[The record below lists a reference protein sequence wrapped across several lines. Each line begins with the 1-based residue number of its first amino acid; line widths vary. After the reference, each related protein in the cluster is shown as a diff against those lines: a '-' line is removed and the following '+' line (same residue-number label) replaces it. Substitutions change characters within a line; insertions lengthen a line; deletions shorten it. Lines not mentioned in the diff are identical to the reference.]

1 MNDTPDEKSKI
12 IVDGDWKEQVQKEKE
27 QLKKQPAEQT
37 NPKDELP
44 PASFSNL
51 MLSLGTQTMAALGQF
66 GAPKDGKVE
75 VALDQA
81 KHIIDTMT
89 MLKDKTE
96 GNLTTEEAS
105 MLENMIHQL
114 RMLYLE
120 VEKNVVPLG

>member
-27 QLKKQPAEQT
+27 QLKKQPTEKT

-44 PASFSNL
+44 AASFSNL

-66 GAPKDGKVE
+66 GEPKDGKVE

-81 KHIIDTMT
+81 KHIIDTMV
-89 MLKDKTE
+89 MLKEKTE

-105 MLENMIHQL
+105 MLENMLHQL

-120 VEKNVVPLG
+120 VEKNVVPLS